1 VIRLLFWASWAAL
14 AYSYVLFPVIVLLRG
29 ALRPRPH
36 RTGDGTPS
44 VSVLVAAYNE
54 APTIGRKLETVLA
67 ADYPADRLEVVV
79 ASDGSVDGTDV
90 VAAAFADRGVRVLA
104 LPRVGKA
111 AALHAAVEASSGEIL
126 VFTDAN
132 SLFATDAIRTI
143 VAPFADPEVGGVAG
157 NQVYGTAQAGQS
169 TAGGERAYWNLD
181 RALKVAESRSGNVI
195 AATGALYALRR
206 AHYRPVPGGVTDDF
220 FLSLAVIDDGARL
233 VFEPDAVAY
242 EEVATSNAT
251 EYRRRVRIMTRGLRC
266 IVHFPRLLDP
276 RQHGFYAI
284 ELLSHKVLMRVMAVP
299 LATLALASVVLW
311 RSGPLYFLAAAGQA
325 ISYSLAAAGLVLR
338 DHPLGRSKLFTLP
351 AYFLLVQVASLH
363 AMWNLLRGNRYERWQ
378 PTRAGDDMPE
388 PTRADEDVPQPD
400 DRLLP

>member
-1 VIRLLFWASWAAL
+1 MTRLLFWASAAAI
-14 AYSYVLFPVIVLLRG
+14 AYSYVLFPAIVLLRG

-36 RTGDGTPS
+36 RSGDATPR

-54 APTIGRKLETVLA
+54 APTIGRKLQTVVD

-79 ASDGSVDGTDV
+79 VSDGSDDGTEL
-90 VAAAFADRGVRVLA
+90 VAGAYADRGVRVIA

-111 AALHAAVEASSGEIL
+111 AALEAAVEAATGDIL

-132 SLFATDAIRTI
+132 SLFRPNAIRML

-169 TAGGERAYWNLD
+169 TAGGERTYWDLD
-181 RALKVAESRSGNVI
+181 RALKLAESRSGNVI

-206 AHYRPVPGGVTDDF
+206 GHFRPLPGGVTDDF
-220 FLSLAVIDDGARL
+220 FLSLSVIDDGARL

-266 IVHFPRLLDP
+266 ITYFPRLLDP
-276 RQHGFYAI
+276 RRHGFYAI
-284 ELLSHKVLMRVMAVP
+284 ELLSHKILMRVMALP
-299 LATLALASVVLW
+299 LAIIALTTVGLW
-311 RSGPLYFLAAAGQA
+311 RSGPIYLLAAVGQVV
-325 ISYSLAAAGLVLR
+325 SYALAATGLALR
-338 DHPLGRSKLFTLP
+338 DHPLGRSKLLTLP
-351 AYFLLVQVASLH
+351 SYFLLVQVASLH
-363 AMWNLLRGNRYERWQ
+363 ALWNLLRGNPYDRWQ
-378 PTRAGDDMPE
+378 PTRADEASASLDDPDAAGDDA
-388 PTRADEDVPQPD
+388 R
-400 DRLLP
+400 